1 MSGDDRFGEALTRL
15 QEAEDEVV
23 DAAIDLVQADDR
35 NEGQAES
42 YAALREA
49 VGHLAVRQLLAER
62 LEEEASSRRSPEG
75 ALDMS
80 HPEMPEP

>member
-1 MSGDDRFGEALTRL
+1 MFADDRFGEALARL

-35 NEGQAES
+35 NEGQDEA

-49 VGHLAVRQLLAER
+49 VGYLAVRQLLAER
-62 LEEEASSRRSPEG
+62 LEEEAQAEG
-75 ALDMS
+75 A
-80 HPEMPEP
+80 P

>member
-1 MSGDDRFGEALTRL
+1 MFGDDRFGEALARL
-15 QEAEDEVV
+15 QEAEEEVV

-35 NEGQAES
+35 DEAFEA

-62 LEEEASSRRSPEG
+62 LEEEAQAEG
-75 ALDMS
+75 APKGLS
-80 HPEMPEP
+80 T

>member
-1 MSGDDRFGEALTRL
+1 VRTVEERKPGMSDQDRFAEALERL

-23 DAAIDLVQADDR
+23 DAAIALVQAEDR
-35 NEGQAES
+35 NEAVEA

-62 LEEEASSRRSPEG
+62 LEGEA
-75 ALDMS
+75 
-80 HPEMPEP
+80 